1 MIISHRNRFIF
12 IKTRKTAGSSLEIGL
27 SRACG
32 PEDIITP
39 LSANRG
45 EEELRRAEGGQG
57 PTNYHKRPL
66 EHRGWKEW
74 RRLLFRGRRTEYPQ
88 HARAAQIRSFIG
100 PGIWHSYF
108 RFTIERN
115 PWDRA
120 LSRYWWQK
128 HRWEEKGRDNF
139 PSLSKYLAWLEE
151 NKPHWLSNW
160 DHYTIDEE
168 IAVNRVLR
176 YENLN
181 AELSELQQELG
192 LDADIRLPKQR
203 AKGGFRQGRQDYREI
218 LTDTD
223 RAIIDRVCR
232 REIDAFGYR
241 FEDG

>member
-12 IKTRKTAGSSLEIGL
+12 IKTRKTAGSSLEVGL

-57 PTNYHKRPL
+57 PTNCHKRPL

-88 HARAAQIRSFIG
+88 HARAPQIRSFIG

-139 PSLSKYLAWLEE
+139 PSLSEYLAWLEE
-151 NKPHWLSNW
+151 HKPHWLSNW
-160 DHYTIDEE
+160 DHYTIDDE
-168 IAVNRVLR
+168 IAVDRVLR
-176 YENLN
+176 YEKLN
-181 AELSELQQELG
+181 DELTELQQELG
-192 LDADIRLPKQR
+192 LGTDIRLPEQR
-203 AKGGFRQGRQDYREI
+203 AKSGFRQGRQDYREI
-218 LTDTD
+218 LSDAD
-223 RAIIDRVCR
+223 RAVIDRVCR
-232 REIDAFGYR
+232 REIAAFGYR